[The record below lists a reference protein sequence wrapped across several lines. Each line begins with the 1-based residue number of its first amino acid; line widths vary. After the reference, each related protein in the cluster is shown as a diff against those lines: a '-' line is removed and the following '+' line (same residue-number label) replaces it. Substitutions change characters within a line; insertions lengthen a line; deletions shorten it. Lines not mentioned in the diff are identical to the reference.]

1 MIWFSCLHFRSCS
14 SRKNNL
20 IIFLIHD
27 TECPA
32 YRNIYHEL
40 WPFASPSVRNITH
53 CKIGDRVVISMNLKH
68 NYRIA
73 SFKVCLI
80 SEKFSSS
87 FVKGKIK
94 IIRGNLNRNPDKKP
108 EILRSLCSSI
118 RFPSLIKQNGLLKF
132 GQRKE
137 KRKSHQLI
145 YFQWT
150 LISREPIQ
158 THFQIPF
165 E

>member
-1 MIWFSCLHFRSCS
+1 
-14 SRKNNL
+14 
-20 IIFLIHD
+20 
-27 TECPA
+27 
-32 YRNIYHEL
+32 
-40 WPFASPSVRNITH
+40 
-53 CKIGDRVVISMNLKH
+53 MNLKH

-132 GQRKE
+132 GQKKKKKKPPGYLFSMNPYLARTNPDAL
-137 KRKSHQLI
+137 RDSLRVI
-145 YFQWT
+145 NLPTRALLPLFAT
-150 LISREPIQ
+150 R
-158 THFQIPF
+158 FPF
-165 E
+165 S